1 MRTIILAG
9 GRGTRLSEE
18 THLVPKPM
26 VKVGGKPILWH
37 IMQIYAVQGHTE
49 FTLAL
54 GYLGDVVR
62 DYVRNLPYLYRDLTV
77 DLENGSINY
86 FENSTMEHL
95 KITTLDTGLDTQTGG
110 RIYASIKSFSDDLF
124 MITYG
129 DGVGNVNINKLIDFH
144 NRSGKLLTVT
154 AVRPP
159 SRFGNLT
166 IDSNQIVSRFGEKT
180 QTDAGWINGGFF
192 VADRRI
198 IKYFESSEEVFEQE
212 VLGRIT
218 KDRQLAAYE
227 HDGFWQPMDTIRE
240 RDYLND
246 LAEGGVHPWL
256 SV

>member
-37 IMQIYAVQGHTE
+37 IMQIYAVQGHSE

-54 GYLGDVVR
+54 GYLGDVIR

-77 DLENGSINY
+77 DLDNGSIKY
-86 FENSTMEHL
+86 FENNTLGHL
-95 KITTLDTGLDTQTGG
+95 KITTLDTGLDTPTGG
-110 RIYASIKSFSDDLF
+110 RVSAAIKSFGDDLF

-129 DGVGNVNINKLIDFH
+129 DGVGNVNINSLINFH
-144 NRSGKLLTVT
+144 NRSRKLLTVT

-166 IDSNQIVSRFGEKT
+166 IDENQIVSRFGEKT

-198 IKYFESSEEVFEQE
+198 LKYFESSEEIFEQE

-227 HDGFWQPMDTIRE
+227 HHGFWQPMDTIRE

-246 LAEGGVHPWL
+246 LAEGDTHPWL
-256 SV
+256 SI